1 MEAIYYA
8 GTKVRAE
15 ASCFASLDAPGI
27 QESVAVL
34 RNGLEAMQSASC
46 VALITTT
53 AMAPVL

>member
-1 MEAIYYA
+1 MPVEKSEPKCRVSA
-8 GTKVRAE
+8 V
-15 ASCFASLDAPGI
+15 DAPGI

-46 VALITTT
+46 VGLITTT

>member
-1 MEAIYYA
+1 MPVEKSEPKRRVSA
-8 GTKVRAE
+8 VV
-15 ASCFASLDAPGI
+15 DAPGI

-46 VALITTT
+46 VGLITTT

>member
-1 MEAIYYA
+1 MPVQKSEP
-8 GTKVRAE
+8 KRRV
-15 ASCFASLDAPGI
+15 SPPLDAPGI

-53 AMAPVL
+53 TMAPDL